1 MLYKKISNI
10 VILNNFVSKYSQKNG
25 KENMKTIRD
34 YDDNCPID
42 DTLKLISKKWV
53 IFIIR
58 DLYIGKSQFS
68 EFLEEKTLSTRVL
81 TDTLKFMQE
90 KKLIIKED
98 NEYML
103 TSKGRKLNNILY
115 EMLLYGL
122 EEVNS
127 GNLNNNEKKELINEY
142 EEILE
147 II

>member
-1 MLYKKISNI
+1 
-10 VILNNFVSKYSQKNG
+10 
-25 KENMKTIRD
+25 MKTIRD